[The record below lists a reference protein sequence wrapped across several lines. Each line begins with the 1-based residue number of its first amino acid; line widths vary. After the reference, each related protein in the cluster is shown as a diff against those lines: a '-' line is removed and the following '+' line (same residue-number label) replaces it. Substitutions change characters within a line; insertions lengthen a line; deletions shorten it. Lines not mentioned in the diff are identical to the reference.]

1 MNTLVCKKCGG
12 EHLTI
17 KCGKQQTKSI
27 IENVVDILKVD
38 NPPNLKQH
46 NSVDDKD
53 FKVVGNRKY
62 NNNNT
67 REHNNTREYNK
78 DFQSN
83 RKPPFEKRDNYKRT
97 YYKAKISNLPID
109 MTEEELMELLYEW
122 GQVTRLTLLTYH
134 DGCCAYVEFK
144 NEDQV
149 NYFVEALNKTP
160 FEHII
165 LTVERL
171 LE

>member
-17 KCGKQQTKSI
+17 KCGKQQAKSI

-62 NNNNT
+62 NNNT

-78 DFQSN
+78 DFQ
-83 RKPPFEKRDNYKRT
+83 
-97 YYKAKISNLPID
+97 
-109 MTEEELMELLYEW
+109 
-122 GQVTRLTLLTYH
+122 
-134 DGCCAYVEFK
+134 
-144 NEDQV
+144 
-149 NYFVEALNKTP
+149 
-160 FEHII
+160 
-165 LTVERL
+165 
-171 LE
+171 